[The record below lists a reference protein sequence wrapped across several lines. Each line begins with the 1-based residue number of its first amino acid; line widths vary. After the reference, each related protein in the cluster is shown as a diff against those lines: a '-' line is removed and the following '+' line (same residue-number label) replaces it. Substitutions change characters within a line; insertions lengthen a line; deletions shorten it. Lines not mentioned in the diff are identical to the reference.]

1 MNEEHDNLAEN
12 QTINGII
19 VDLKLVVDQLGN
31 NFTKTKELIHELARR
46 LDESKLCERDQV
58 SRKIKEILKDKIKEG
73 KITAKWI
80 EDCLSPEYKRK
91 YTTKSEDTS
100 LSSEIGK
107 EIVVDASGNS
117 EIESATTSDADPNNN
132 IVINY
137 EGQPPNVD
145 NLNTD
150 VSLIDD
156 DLEEEIKKSTS
167 FATAD
172 QQLSEQTIVAELKT
186 ENEILKSNLQ
196 SKSDENSSLHIR
208 IKELEARAQNDQE
221 DKSFEVQFQVPFE
234 DLRMHMS
241 SSLSK
246 NNTVSKVSFSAN
258 VDVVNRKL
266 IDIQIGE
273 HWDSTNDDSDMY

>member
-1 MNEEHDNLAEN
+1 M
-12 QTINGII
+12 
-19 VDLKLVVDQLGN
+19 
-31 NFTKTKELIHELARR
+31 
-46 LDESKLCERDQV
+46 

-100 LSSEIGK
+100 LSSENRK

-117 EIESATTSDADPNNN
+117 EIGSATTSDADPNNN

-137 EGQPPNVD
+137 EGQRPNVE

-150 VSLIDD
+150 ASPVSK

-172 QQLSEQTIVAELKT
+172 QQLSEQATVVELKT
-186 ENEILKSNLQ
+186 EIERLQSDLQ
-196 SKSDENSSLHIR
+196 SKSDENSTLHIQVNDLMS
-208 IKELEARAQNDQE
+208 ELEAYTPHDNQE
-221 DKSFEVQFQVPFE
+221 DKSFYAPFQFLFDPLQQ
-234 DLRMHMS
+234 HMA
-241 SSLSK
+241 SLFK
-246 NNTVSKVSFSAN
+246 KHIRHVSFIAKVDPVTKRILN
-258 VDVVNRKL
+258 V
-266 IDIQIGE
+266 QIHEENSESE
-273 HWDSTNDDSDMY
+273 HTI